1 MRGTGSPRVAG
12 RPERQETLL
21 PGRDRFTGR
30 NPDQAGQVDLTVKNM
45 LTRLT
50 RHGLAA
56 RLGCDCCNWMLV
68 GLCIM
73 FSASTIPGVTMPY
86 APSVGNELSTARA
99 SANPPISTLGGLAT
113 QHGYSGGLDVP
124 SQHQCIAW
132 ILPHRHFPVYRIRL
146 VGCFLR

>member
-1 MRGTGSPRVAG
+1 
-12 RPERQETLL
+12 
-21 PGRDRFTGR
+21 
-30 NPDQAGQVDLTVKNM
+30 VDLTVKNM

-99 SANPPISTLGGLAT
+99 SGNPPIFTPRWLGS
-113 QHGYSGGLDVP
+113 QYGYSGSFDRP
-124 SQHQCIAW
+124 SQHQGIAW
-132 ILPHRHFPVYRIRL
+132 ILICHHSIILYA
-146 VGCFLR
+146 

>member
-1 MRGTGSPRVAG
+1 MGHVCNRRIAG
-12 RPERQETLL
+12 RKVRPRTLQSS
-21 PGRDRFTGR
+21 RDRFTVRNSGQSPHGR
-30 NPDQAGQVDLTVKNM
+30 AYFHDVAATGQVDLAVKDM

-56 RLGCDCCNWMLV
+56 RLGCDSCNWMLV

-99 SANPPISTLGGLAT
+99 SANPPIFTPRWLG
-113 QHGYSGGLDVP
+113 S
-124 SQHQCIAW
+124 
-132 ILPHRHFPVYRIRL
+132 
-146 VGCFLR
+146 